1 MVRVLAT
8 GTFDIL
14 HPGHL
19 AYLQEAKRLGDELFV
34 IVSNS
39 ATVEHKPKPLLPD
52 EQRLEMVAAL
62 RVVDHAILGDEKDM
76 FRPLKTIKPDIIA
89 LGFDQHFSQEE
100 LEAQLR
106 DRGIPAK
113 VIRVNAVRNE
123 HFCDTSAVMNRILE
137 KAVR

>member
-1 MVRVLAT
+1 MVKVLAT

-19 AYLQEAKRLGDELFV
+19 AYLREAKRLGDELYV

-52 EQRLEMVAAL
+52 EQRLEMVAAIKD
-62 RVVDHAILGDEKDM
+62 VDHAVLGDEKDM
-76 FRPLKTIKPDIIA
+76 FKPLEAIKPDIIA
-89 LGFDQHFSQEE
+89 LGFDQHFSEDK
-100 LEAQLR
+100 LESQLQ
-106 DRGIPAK
+106 DHGIFAK
-113 VIRVNAVRNE
+113 VVRVNARRGE
-123 HFCDTSAVMNRILE
+123 HFCDTSAIMNRILE

>member
-19 AYLQEAKRLGDELFV
+19 MYLQEAKRLGDELFV

-39 ATVEHKPKPLLPD
+39 TTVEHKPKPLLPD
-52 EQRLEMVAAL
+52 EQRLEMVAAIKD
-62 RVVDHAILGDEKDM
+62 VDHAVLGDEKDI
-76 FRPLKTIKPDIIA
+76 FKPLEVIKPDIIA
-89 LGFDQHFSQEE
+89 LGFDQHFSKDKLESQLQE
-100 LEAQLR
+100 
-106 DRGIPAK
+106 RGIPAK
-113 VIRVNAVRNE
+113 VVRIDARRDE
-123 HFCDTSAVMNRILE
+123 HFCDTSAIMNRILK